1 MSAGAVQYGGDEI
14 SALVLDP
21 GSHATRAGY
30 AGEDAP
36 KSYIPTSYGLRAA
49 SATTPKQ
56 SFYSDSS
63 IHAPRPD
70 YEIKNPMHE
79 GTVADFDA
87 ASDLWQYIF
96 NTGLRAD
103 PHEHPLMMTETSWVK
118 PQQRQK
124 TMEIAFETL
133 GSPAAYLL
141 KGGVAAAFASGK
153 STALVV
159 DIGHSVTSVTPV
171 YDGIILKRGLQKQA
185 FAGAALSEQ
194 VNALLKQRGVDVT
207 PHFLVQRK
215 GAPETGSGAVLKEVP
230 GLSDSFMQ
238 YERGRIVEAFKE
250 HVLQVFEGPLNEQAA
265 ASRPARMFEFPTGR
279 QELFKQERFAIA
291 ESLFTTDES
300 HQSLQAMMQASLSVA
315 EVDIRPALLSNI
327 IVTGASSLIPGL
339 EQRLQLEMAKLF
351 PGARLRISAAGNTV
365 ERKCAGWLGGS
376 ILASLGTFHQLWLS
390 KEEYSEQGADR
401 LALIERRCK

>member
-1 MSAGAVQYGGDEI
+1 MSGAVQYGGDEI

-21 GSHATRAGY
+21 GTHSTRAGY

-36 KSYIPTSYGLRAA
+36 KAYLPSSYGLR
-49 SATTPKQ
+49 TQPDKQ
-56 SFYSDSS
+56 TFYGDSS

-87 ASDLWQYIF
+87 AADLWQHVF
-96 NTGLRAD
+96 TQGLRAD
-103 PHEHPLMMTETSWVK
+103 TKSNPLMITETSWVK

-124 TMEIAFETL
+124 TLEVAYETL
-133 GSPAAYLL
+133 GVPAAYLL

-194 VNALLKQRGVDVT
+194 VFALLKTRDLPIT
-207 PHFLVQRK
+207 PHFMVKRK
-215 GAPETGSGAVLKEVP
+215 GASETGLGAEIKETT
-230 GLSDSFMQ
+230 GLSESFLQ

-250 HVLQVFEGPLNEQAA
+250 HVLQVFEGPLDEKVA
-265 ASRPARMFEFPTGR
+265 ASRPPRMFEFPEGK
-279 QELFKQERFAIA
+279 QELFRQERFAIA
-291 ESLFTTDES
+291 ESLFTTDEH
-300 HQSLQAMMQASLSVA
+300 HQSLQAMMQASLAVA

-327 IVTGASSLIPGL
+327 IVTGASSMIPGL
-339 EQRLQLEMAKLF
+339 EQRLQIEMAKLF

-390 KEEYSEQGADR
+390 KDEYNEHGADR